1 MYKPSCSVKSIPISV
16 KPRVSNQ
23 SATQIIMSD
32 RTMGDAEE
40 EDATFMNGENTKMM
54 KLNHGINFQNV
65 HQFLRVE
72 LMR

>member
-1 MYKPSCSVKSIPISV
+1 MPNSV

-23 SATQIIMSD
+23 SATQTIISD
-32 RTMGDAEE
+32 RTIGEADE
-40 EDATFMNGENTKMM
+40 EDGEFMNGENTKMM

-65 HQFLRVE
+65 RQFLRVE